1 MTGIYCK
8 KTGCPCNKCMLGTLP
23 DVNKCPN
30 RIIVEDDPNDG
41 KFTGLL
47 EEDIS

>member
-1 MTGIYCK
+1 MIKFICE
-8 KTGCPCNKCMLGTLP
+8 KTRSRCRLCRQGP
-23 DVNKCPN
+23 CPN